1 MQRTRWLVVSV
12 LLLVGVVWIAQGLG
26 LLRGS
31 GFMDGEPAWAVI
43 GGAMVVAGAALGLL
57 SLRRRGA

>member
-1 MQRTRWLVVSV
+1 MQRTWWLVVSV
-12 LLLVGVVWIAQGLG
+12 LLLVGAVWVAQGLG
-26 LLRGS
+26 VLRGS

-43 GGAMVVAGAALGLL
+43 GGAMIAIGAALGAF